1 MDIQPL
7 RRQRRS
13 SEMYPL
19 VESFMES
26 DLSREAFWE
35 LHHISLSVLSYW
47 QTKYRQAHGLS
58 KDPGGNFLP
67 LSVHPTGMDQAVIDQ
82 AVMELELLSGSRLR
96 FYAYPE
102 VAKFI
107 RRLF

>member
-1 MDIQPL
+1 MDTQPTR

-19 VESFMES
+19 VKSFMES
-26 DLSREAFWE
+26 DLSREAFCE

-47 QTKYRQAHGLS
+47 QTKYRKAHGLGKS
-58 KDPGGNFLP
+58 PGSTFLP
-67 LSVHPTGMDQAVIDQ
+67 LTVHPAGMDQ

-102 VAKFI
+102 VKYLQA
-107 RRLF
+107 LLAQE